1 MWMSYQVVMVD
12 VVLLLDCCTVVY
24 VCNDVLTVVSCS
36 IVVADYYYWGVDF
49 LFDSNVVFVDC
60 FCYQQPFAVDD
71 GHHRIDIRLGLV
83 LDLLCLVWA

>member
-1 MWMSYQVVMVD
+1 MWMLYQVVMVD
-12 VVLLLDCCTVVY
+12 VVLLLDCCIVVY

-36 IVVADYYYWGVDF
+36 IVVADYYWDVDF

-60 FCYQQPFAVDD
+60 CSYQQPFAVDD

-83 LDLLCLVWA
+83 IDLLCLVWA